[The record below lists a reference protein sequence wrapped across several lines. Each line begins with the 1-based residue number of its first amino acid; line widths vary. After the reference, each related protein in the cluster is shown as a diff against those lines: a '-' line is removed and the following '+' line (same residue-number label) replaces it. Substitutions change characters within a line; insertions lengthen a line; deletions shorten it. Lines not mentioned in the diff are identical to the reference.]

1 MIQLSSNV
9 NQDEVSTSSNNTKE
23 LNKGLQLVGLN
34 FSDYELDKLQTQQII
49 SIEDK
54 SLSEIGSVFILAA
67 AISSVNLGN
76 PKNKFTFRDLLKV
89 VDNSGYTS
97 GIPIYYW
104 EDESLIK
111 KCLYLTLV
119 KGKPA
124 IILTSNLN

>member
-1 MIQLSSNV
+1 MVQFTSNV
-9 NQDEVSTSSNNTKE
+9 HHTEIAVSSDIAKE

-34 FSDYELDKLQTQQII
+34 FSNSELHELQTQQII

-76 PKNKFTFRDLLKV
+76 PRHKFTFRDLLQE
-89 VDNSGYTS
+89 VDNSRCSS
-97 GIPIYYW
+97 GIPIYSW

-111 KCLYLTLV
+111 KCLYLTVV
-119 KGKPA
+119 KEKPV
-124 IILTSNLN
+124 IILTSEEN